1 MPTQSRAHGT
11 RLVAPM
17 LICRCLAIA
26 AACLLPAACYSADDP
41 FAAIRPTVEA
51 AIARGDLPGAVVAV
65 LHDGKV
71 IYREAFGQ
79 RAIKPEAE
87 TMTVDTMFDMAS
99 LTKPIA
105 TATSVMQLVE
115 GGKLK
120 LDEKVAACWPAF
132 AANGKEQITIEN
144 LLLHTSGLIADNPIS
159 DYADGREKALERI
172 CQLKPQS
179 SPGAKFTYS
188 DVNFIVLGKLVE
200 RVSGMSLTAF
210 SQQNVFDPIGMTRTQ
225 FLPPE
230 SMRPICAPTEKR
242 DDRWMRGEVHDPRA
256 YALGGVAGHAG
267 LFSTADDVLLYA
279 RMILDG
285 GMGSS
290 GKRVLKPETVK
301 LMTSPRAVPRGQRAL
316 GWDVDTSYSKNR
328 GDLFPKGKSYGHTG
342 FTGTSIWIDPA
353 SKTAVV
359 FLSNRVHPDGK
370 GNVVRVRGQVATI
383 VARAVGYQEAHGRAP
398 VSLSGCLTGIDVLE
412 KENFA
417 PLKGKHV
424 GLVTNHTG
432 QDRMGRATLD
442 LLHEADGV
450 NLVALFSPEHGI
462 RGAVDENVRDTKD
475 EKTGLPVYSLY
486 GPRRKPSA
494 DLLKGIDTLV
504 YDIQDVGCRYYTYIS
519 TLGLILEAGA
529 ENKIKVIVLDRP
541 NPIGGAEVAGPV
553 RDEAMESSFVAW
565 HALPL
570 RHGLTVGELARLFQ
584 DERHIAVDLQIVKCE
599 GWHRAD
605 YYDKTLLPWV
615 NPSPNMRSLTQALLY
630 PGIGLLEATNISV
643 GRGTDQ
649 PFEWI
654 GAPWLD
660 GARLAA
666 ALAEHKLA
674 GARFVPVSRTPAS
687 SVHAKTA
694 CDGIQ
699 IIVDDWARFE
709 PVNTGISIAVELRR
723 LYPNDWK
730 IDRYNRLL
738 GHAATFEGIKAGKS
752 AEELERDWQGDLDA
766 FKVRR
771 QKYLLYK

>member
-1 MPTQSRAHGT
+1 
-11 RLVAPM
+11 
-17 LICRCLAIA
+17 
-26 AACLLPAACYSADDP
+26 
-41 FAAIRPTVEA
+41 
-51 AIARGDLPGAVVAV
+51 
-65 LHDGKV
+65 
-71 IYREAFGQ
+71 
-79 RAIKPEAE
+79 
-87 TMTVDTMFDMAS
+87 
-99 LTKPIA
+99 
-105 TATSVMQLVE
+105 
-115 GGKLK
+115 
-120 LDEKVAACWPAF
+120 
-132 AANGKEQITIEN
+132 
-144 LLLHTSGLIADNPIS
+144 
-159 DYADGREKALERI
+159 
-172 CQLKPQS
+172 
-179 SPGAKFTYS
+179 
-188 DVNFIVLGKLVE
+188 
-200 RVSGMSLTAF
+200 
-210 SQQNVFDPIGMTRTQ
+210 
-225 FLPPE
+225 
-230 SMRPICAPTEKR
+230 
-242 DDRWMRGEVHDPRA
+242 
-256 YALGGVAGHAG
+256 
-267 LFSTADDVLLYA
+267 
-279 RMILDG
+279 
-285 GMGSS
+285 
-290 GKRVLKPETVK
+290 
-301 LMTSPRAVPRGQRAL
+301 
-316 GWDVDTSYSKNR
+316 
-328 GDLFPKGKSYGHTG
+328 
-342 FTGTSIWIDPA
+342 
-353 SKTAVV
+353 
-359 FLSNRVHPDGK
+359 
-370 GNVVRVRGQVATI
+370 
-383 VARAVGYQEAHGRAP
+383 
-398 VSLSGCLTGIDVLE
+398 
-412 KENFA
+412 
-417 PLKGKHV
+417 
-424 GLVTNHTG
+424 
-432 QDRMGRATLD
+432 
-442 LLHEADGV
+442 
-450 NLVALFSPEHGI
+450 
-462 RGAVDENVRDTKD
+462 
-475 EKTGLPVYSLY
+475 
-486 GPRRKPSA
+486 
-494 DLLKGIDTLV
+494 
-504 YDIQDVGCRYYTYIS
+504 
-519 TLGLILEAGA
+519 LEAGA